1 MRVSYS
7 VRSLLLSF
15 LLLALASSEKD
26 NPSAGLSSASEP
38 VGAPPCGQNSNEK
51 RLLTLA
57 GGSDVRR
64 NWQTQ
69 EPERRVH
76 SGYTGKDARVIPF
89 KSRRKSGGG
98 GGGRT
103 PRPTTLRHQ

>member
-69 EPERRVH
+69 EPERRLH
-76 SGYTGKDARVIPF
+76 SGYTGKDTRNSFQV
-89 KSRRKSGGG
+89 KTKELWS
-98 GGGRT
+98 
-103 PRPTTLRHQ
+103 PTRSNISSVSK